1 MELTDS
7 PQKRRALE
15 KLTRFICVIV
25 RAKISTKYNFFL
37 IFPAASTSSRL
48 ACDLKCS
55 LPSFRGQT
63 MTPLQKECI
72 CQYVLKGRTED
83 RAFVYKYLD
92 ITANRVNKML
102 AHKKSGKPFHEQA
115 NGLLSLDDIA
125 FTKIVII
132 MVRCI
137 CIHSCSTY
145 MHVCMYACMMH
156 VCIYACMMHVC
167 MSVRMY
173 AYIRRYILTSISLL
187 NNGMHRQITSEKS
200 FGSISRQCCA
210 CKTGALFF

>member
-1 MELTDS
+1 
-7 PQKRRALE
+7 
-15 KLTRFICVIV
+15 
-25 RAKISTKYNFFL
+25 
-37 IFPAASTSSRL
+37 
-48 ACDLKCS
+48 
-55 LPSFRGQT
+55 

-102 AHKKSGKPFHEQA
+102 ARKKSGKPFHEQA

-137 CIHSCSTY
+137 CIHSCWDRACRLQTFGHTNGRTSDSAHITATQWY
-145 MHVCMYACMMH
+145 VCMYACM
-156 VCIYACMMHVC
+156 YA
-167 MSVRMY
+167 
-173 AYIRRYILTSISLL
+173 
-187 NNGMHRQITSEKS
+187 
-200 FGSISRQCCA
+200 
-210 CKTGALFF
+210 